1 MQTSGLLQTM
11 NRLIAALAL
20 LQGTALA
27 KSDITCGLDAHIIN
41 ETTFPLIRED
51 LAGSLLAAM
60 CGANRGLFV
69 TTPGDG
75 HVYGC
80 GLFPPQWAN
89 EKVEHCATHPCA
101 CATWDA
107 NAVVQQYD
115 GGNLTATEAVDMY
128 DQYVAAVYA
137 SSPEKEKDVRACD
150 AGGFA
155 VLSGAACVAPSDTY
169 RAVTLRG
176 IAGLDGNGHT
186 VAHTPHSSKDYEAIQ
201 ALGLDSVR
209 IPVKAEDVKQFDT
222 GDLRV
227 ILAVYGDA
235 VIDLDGVAL
244 VEADETATEVLK
256 AAKAAGVPVLLRLE
270 SEAALNSYAGTDGVA
285 YAISRVYL
293 RPPCLLP
300 DGVRP
305 SAHARSDG
313 REKPYMPR
321 TRLPPQTR
329 PRSST
334 SRRARRR
341 RTAPSSSTTR
351 PPPVRNPRPSLLN
364 LESADDFAV
373 GSPILRNV
381 RQIIPIL
388 ETVDAEDSRARVTAR
403 RIATARH
410 SSTPQAAT
418 RPCPASWRA
427 RSARPSSCGAG
438 AWLLMTATPK
448 RASTGSATTS
458 TTAWRAPGGRGTRR
472 ASRRASA
479 TPTSGVG
486 VWAGPLGRGNSTTQ
500 RKRSCTRRCSRS
512 GP

>member
-1 MQTSGLLQTM
+1 MM
-11 NRLIAALAL
+11 NRVIAALL
-20 LQGTALA
+20 CTTAVA

-69 TTPGDG
+69 TSPGDG

-115 GGNLTATEAVDMY
+115 GGNLTAAEAVDIY

-186 VAHTPHSSKDYEAIQ
+186 VAHTPHSSKDYEAIT

-235 VIDLDGVAL
+235 AIDLDGVAL
-244 VEADETATEVLK
+244 VEADVDATEVRK

-285 YAISRVYL
+285 YAISRA
-293 RPPCLLP
+293 CAASIINF
-300 DGVRP
+300 DGVRR
-305 SAHARSDG
+305 SAVESG
-313 REKPYMPR
+313 RA
-321 TRLPPQTR
+321 TNAPPPADAATVVDV
-329 PRSST
+329 
-334 SRRARRR
+334 A
-341 RTAPSSSTTR
+341 SSS
-351 PPPVRNPRPSLLN
+351 P
-364 LESADDFAV
+364 E
-373 GSPILRNV
+373 
-381 RQIIPIL
+381 
-388 ETVDAEDSRARVTAR
+388 EDRTKLFYHE
-403 RIATARH
+403 AT
-410 SSTPQAAT
+410 
-418 RPCPASWRA
+418 
-427 RSARPSSCGAG
+427 
-438 AWLLMTATPK
+438 
-448 RASTGSATTS
+448 
-458 TTAWRAPGGRGTRR
+458 
-472 ASRRASA
+472 
-479 TPTSGVG
+479 
-486 VWAGPLGRGNSTTQ
+486 
-500 RKRSCTRRCSRS
+500 SCTQSASLPLKLGVR
-512 GP
+512 